1 MYSRTWRKWL
11 SGWKATARC
20 YVCGSK
26 SERSSGL
33 KYANPGQLF
42 KISPIISGTRRALT
56 ARPRRLRKNET
67 MRSMLRETELNARD
81 FIYPLF
87 VRHGEGRTPISSMPG
102 VYQLSPAEAVL
113 EAEAAA
119 QLGIPAVTLFGIPA
133 EKRPHRAGKF
143 LPRWY
148 RPTGYSGD

>member
-1 MYSRTWRKWL
+1 
-11 SGWKATARC
+11 
-20 YVCGSK
+20 
-26 SERSSGL
+26 L

-81 FIYPLF
+81 FIYLLF

-102 VYQLSPAEAVL
+102 CTSSLWLRWCRKQ
-113 EAEAAA
+113 
-119 QLGIPAVTLFGIPA
+119 G
-133 EKRPHRAGKF
+133 
-143 LPRWY
+143 LP
-148 RPTGYSGD
+148 PS